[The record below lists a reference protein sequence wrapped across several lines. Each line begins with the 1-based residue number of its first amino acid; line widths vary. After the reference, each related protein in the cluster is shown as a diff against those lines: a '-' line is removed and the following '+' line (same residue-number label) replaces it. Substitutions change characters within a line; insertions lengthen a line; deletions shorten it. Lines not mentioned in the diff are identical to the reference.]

1 MFLLLWNN
9 QSILLRKNACHTIQE
24 RCWCALNRNQITT
37 RIVEVFIMS
46 ESEETDS
53 STQLR
58 ALPAPGSFHKKWEE
72 KVKSYHLPRAEL
84 NKLVMEYLVKEGFKD
99 AVLSFRSESG
109 LDPGVNMAIMDDQIK
124 IRDAVESGN
133 IQEAVELVN
142 EVDPEILDTNSK
154 LYFHLQQQQLL
165 ELIKKGDMERV
176 LQYASTELSARGEES
191 PEFLD
196 ELEQSLSLL
205 AFTDSNTCPF
215 GELLQPS
222 QKLKLV
228 SELNAALLASQDQE
242 ATSKL
247 GTLMKLVI
255 WAQGQL
261 EKKGLEFPK
270 LANIADGKLE
280 HPHP

>member
-1 MFLLLWNN
+1 
-9 QSILLRKNACHTIQE
+9 
-24 RCWCALNRNQITT
+24 
-37 RIVEVFIMS
+37 MS

-58 ALPAPGSFHKKWEE
+58 SVPPLGTFHRKWEE

-99 AVLSFRSESG
+99 AVLAFRAETG

-124 IRDAVESGN
+124 IRDAVEAGS
-133 IQEAVELVN
+133 IQAAVELVN
-142 EVDPEILDTNSK
+142 DVDPEILDTNPK

-165 ELIKKGDMERV
+165 ELIKKGDLQQV
-176 LQYASTELSARGEES
+176 LEYASTELSARGEES

-205 AFTDSNTCPF
+205 AFADPGTSPF
-215 GELLQPS
+215 ADLLQPS
-222 QKLKLV
+222 QKLKVV

-242 ATSKL
+242 VTSKL
-247 GTLMKLVI
+247 STLTKLVI

-261 EKKGLEFPK
+261 EKKGLDFPK
-270 LANIADGKLE
+270 LTSIVDGKLE
-280 HPHP
+280 HTHPKQS

>member
-1 MFLLLWNN
+1 
-9 QSILLRKNACHTIQE
+9 
-24 RCWCALNRNQITT
+24 
-37 RIVEVFIMS
+37 MS
-46 ESEETDS
+46 DSED
-53 STQLR
+53 STQAR
-58 ALPAPGSFHKKWEE
+58 ALPRITGSFHRKWEE

-84 NKLVMEYLVKEGFKD
+84 NKLVMEYMVKEGFKD
-99 AVLSFRSESG
+99 AVLSFRAETG

-124 IRDAVESGN
+124 IRDAVEAGS
-133 IQEAVELVN
+133 IQDAVELVN

-165 ELIKKGDMERV
+165 ELIKTGDMERV
-176 LQYASTELSARGEES
+176 LEYASTELSARGEES

-205 AFTDSNTCPF
+205 AFADTKTCPF
-215 GELLQPS
+215 AELLQPS

-228 SELNAALLASQDQE
+228 SELNAALLGSQDQE

-270 LANIADGKLE
+270 LASIADGKLE
-280 HPHP
+280 PPHPKQL

>member
-1 MFLLLWNN
+1 
-9 QSILLRKNACHTIQE
+9 
-24 RCWCALNRNQITT
+24 
-37 RIVEVFIMS
+37 MS
-46 ESEETDS
+46 EVEEVDS
-53 STQLR
+53 SSESKSQSG
-58 ALPAPGSFHKKWEE
+58 PGSSFAKWEE

-99 AVLSFRSESG
+99 SVQAFQSETG
-109 LDPGVNMAIMDDQIK
+109 IEPGVNMAIMDDQIK
-124 IRDAVESGN
+124 IREAVEAGD
-133 IQEAVELVN
+133 IQTAMELVN

-176 LQYASTELSARGEES
+176 IEYATTELSARGEEN
-191 PEFLD
+191 PEFLS

-205 AFTDSNTCPF
+205 AFADTNAAPF
-215 GELLQPS
+215 SELLQPS
-222 QKLKLV
+222 QKLKVV

-247 GTLMKLVI
+247 STLMKLVL

-261 EKKGLEFPK
+261 EKKGVDFPK
-270 LANIADGKLE
+270 LATITDGKLE
-280 HPHP
+280 PKQS